1 MTFAGRTFAAY
12 GGIYVATA
20 LGWLIV
26 VERATPSRWDWL
38 GVALCLAGTTVLLV
52 GRR

>member
-1 MTFAGRTFAAY
+1 
-12 GGIYVATA
+12 
-20 LGWLIV
+20 V
-26 VERATPSRWDWL
+26 VEQATPTRWDWL